1 MYQNCYYDK
10 STRLIHVWDDE
21 KGYYTKPYRNY
32 GYMTDPE
39 GTHTAIDGNRV
50 SRVTSWTKTNEELG
64 MMYESDVDPEM
75 RTLIDLYYQEDRVS
89 NGHRVLFFDIEV
101 DTTEKYPDLQL
112 ADNAITAISWYERN
126 SDQYAVYILDPD
138 KAIPNE
144 QKQNVYI
151 SSFATEA
158 EMLKQFILDYERI
171 APTILTGWNIDGFD
185 IPYLVNRLKAVF
197 SEAVSDRLS
206 PIRKINL
213 IESSNI
219 YKLAG
224 VSCLDY
230 MALYKKFTANED
242 ASYALN
248 AIAKKELG
256 KTKIAYDGTLNDL
269 YRNDIKKFIDYNLTD
284 VVLVKELDDKL
295 KYVDLVRNICHKG
308 NVPYNAIYMPS
319 KYLEGA
325 ALTYMKRN
333 GIVANNI
340 QRSAYETAEN
350 EGAFVKVPIRGRHE
364 WIYSID
370 LQSLYP
376 SLIMTLNISP
386 ETKIAKIRNWSKVN
400 FMFKLLN
407 PSQTIPDDTEVVMDT
422 TDNNS
427 LVRMKLSELKVWLR
441 DNKFTVASNGVV
453 YRTDRKGLLPSI
465 LELWFEERVQYKN
478 KMKEFERAGDKEQ
491 AAYYDQRQYV
501 QKIMLNSF
509 YGVLGA
515 RGFRFRDNDNAE
527 AITLSGQDVIQFTNE
542 IVNRYYEKRF
552 GAVGDQAIYA
562 DTDSLYI
569 QAVPG
574 IKGFEGLTT
583 EERISAIRDL
593 AEEVTDFVN
602 NKLIGFASHHM
613 NSDYCKLLFKQEALA
628 SACFFVAKKRYAYK
642 KVYDL
647 EVNKPA
653 NKLVVKGLDVVRSN
667 FPPLFRT
674 FMSQV
679 LDKLLMGTD
688 RTEIDAMCVE
698 IKQQMLTADVL
709 DILKPTGV
717 NELGK
722 WAVSDLEFK
731 KGTPVHVKAALCYN
745 FLLKKFKLDKR
756 CPPIIEGEKVK
767 WAYLK
772 QNFYGIDALA
782 IKGYDDP
789 KQIIQ
794 FISENVDYDDIYES
808 NLQRKLQDF
817 YDAMDWGLTD
827 ANNNI
832 ENFFKW

>member
-1 MYQNCYYDK
+1 
-10 STRLIHVWDDE
+10 
-21 KGYYTKPYRNY
+21 
-32 GYMTDPE
+32 
-39 GTHTAIDGNRV
+39 
-50 SRVTSWTKTNEELG
+50 
-64 MMYESDVDPEM
+64 
-75 RTLIDLYYQEDRVS
+75 
-89 NGHRVLFFDIEV
+89 
-101 DTTEKYPDLQL
+101 
-112 ADNAITAISWYERN
+112 
-126 SDQYAVYILDPD
+126 
-138 KAIPNE
+138 
-144 QKQNVYI
+144 
-151 SSFATEA
+151 
-158 EMLKQFILDYERI
+158 
-171 APTILTGWNIDGFD
+171 
-185 IPYLVNRLKAVF
+185 
-197 SEAVSDRLS
+197 
-206 PIRKINL
+206 
-213 IESSNI
+213 
-219 YKLAG
+219 
-224 VSCLDY
+224 

-256 KTKIAYDGTLNDL
+256 KTKIAYEGTLNDL

-295 KYVDLVRNICHKG
+295 RYIDLVRNICHKG

-333 GIVANNI
+333 GIIANNVKK
-340 QRSAYETAEN
+340 SAYATAEN
-350 EGAFVKVPIRGRHE
+350 EGAYVKVPIRGRHE

-386 ETKIAKIRNWSKVN
+386 ETKIAKIRSWSKVN

-407 PSQTIPDDTEVVMDT
+407 PNSEVDANTVLILDMIDGSEIKMTLTEV
-422 TDNNS
+422 
-427 LVRMKLSELKVWLR
+427 KAWIQEHQ
-441 DNKFTVASNGVV
+441 FTVASNGVI
-453 YRTDRKGLLPSI
+453 YRTDKKGLLPAI
-465 LELWFEERVQYKN
+465 LELWFDERVQYKN
-478 KMKEFERAGDKEQ
+478 KMKEYERAGDSEQ

-552 GAVGDQAIYA
+552 QVSGDQAIYA

-569 QAVPG
+569 KAVPG
-574 IKGFEGLTT
+574 IPNFAELTP
-583 EERISAIRDL
+583 EQRIESIRSL

-602 NKLIGFASHHM
+602 EKLVGLAAHHM
-613 NSDYCKLLFKQEALA
+613 NSKYCKLLFKQEALA

-679 LDKLLMGTD
+679 LDKLLTGTD
-688 RTEIDAMCVE
+688 RAEIDAMSAA
-698 IKQQMLTADVL
+698 IKQEMLTADIL

-717 NELGK
+717 NELDK
-722 WAVSDLEFK
+722 WHGADLNFK

-745 FLLKKFKLDKR
+745 FLLKKFNLDKR
-756 CPPIIEGEKVK
+756 YPPIIEGEKVK

-789 KQIIQ
+789 KQILK

-827 ANNNI
+827 ANNNLD
-832 ENFFKW
+832 NFFSW